1 MENPGNHV
9 SIKVSDKEKAEILQ
23 EQFSR
28 VFTKEPEGEIPF
40 FEQRTDIHITDVKIS
55 EEMVQKKLNELNTN
69 KSCGPDEIHP
79 RLLKE
84 LSSEIAGPIAIIMN
98 KSLED
103 GQLQV
108 DWKKAFVSPIYK
120 NKGNKN
126 HAENYRPISLTSVV
140 CKLMEKFIK
149 EALMHHLNSQNLL
162 STRQYGFINGRST
175 TTQLLSYINKCVDV
189 VADKSILDVIYFDFS
204 KAFDTVPHRRLIT
217 KLKAYGI
224 HGKTL
229 HWIEDF
235 LKDRTQIVKVNG
247 ENSRSAPVI
256 SGIPQGS
263 VLGPVLFLIYIN
275 DLPDLVT
282 SDMFLFADDTKI
294 LREIRSKEDSLAL
307 QNDIDALEVW
317 SQKWLLTFHPN
328 KCHVLTIGKHKNI
341 KHTHKYELYGKEL
354 EHVSQ
359 EKDLGVTID
368 SHLTFE
374 EHINL
379 KIKSASTMAGLIR
392 RTFSFLDGK
401 MFVKLFTA
409 LARPHLEYSQAVW
422 APHLVKHRDLIER
435 VQRRATKQIDGLKNL
450 SYEER
455 LKEIGLPT
463 LAYRRKR
470 GDMIEVFKHFETY
483 DRSTLSTGFQ
493 PRNKIC
499 RRHDRQLEWNIAL
512 DGIRGCQR
520 NSFYYRIAKHWNEL
534 PRNVAMADNINSFKS
549 NLDKHWQKLQTQT
562 N

>member
-1 MENPGNHV
+1 M
-9 SIKVSDKEKAEILQ
+9 
-23 EQFSR
+23 
-28 VFTKEPEGEIPF
+28 
-40 FEQRTDIHITDVKIS
+40 
-55 EEMVQKKLNELNTN
+55 
-69 KSCGPDEIHP
+69 
-79 RLLKE
+79 
-84 LSSEIAGPIAIIMN
+84 
-98 KSLED
+98 
-103 GQLQV
+103 
-108 DWKKAFVSPIYK
+108 
-120 NKGNKN
+120 
-126 HAENYRPISLTSVV
+126 LT
-140 CKLMEKFIK
+140 I
-149 EALMHHLNSQNLL
+149 
-162 STRQYGFINGRST
+162 
-175 TTQLLSYINKCVDV
+175 
-189 VADKSILDVIYFDFS
+189 
-204 KAFDTVPHRRLIT
+204 
-217 KLKAYGI
+217 
-224 HGKTL
+224 
-229 HWIEDF
+229 
-235 LKDRTQIVKVNG
+235 
-247 ENSRSAPVI
+247 
-256 SGIPQGS
+256 
-263 VLGPVLFLIYIN
+263 
-275 DLPDLVT
+275 
-282 SDMFLFADDTKI
+282 TKI
-294 LREIRSKEDSLAL
+294 LWEIRSKEDSLAL
-307 QNDIDALEVW
+307 QTDIDALGVW

-328 KCHVLTIGKHKNI
+328 KCHVLTLGKRKKI

-392 RTFSFLDGK
+392 RTFSFLYGK

-409 LARPHLEYSQAVW
+409 LARPHLEYSQALW
-422 APHLVKHRDLIER
+422 APHLVKHRDLIDR

-483 DRSTLSTGFQ
+483 NRSMLSTGFQ

-534 PRNVAMADNINSFKS
+534 PRKVAMADNINSFKS